1 MSSESSGGRLT
12 EWTWVVATDPAEA
25 HALLCASDGH
35 QAARYGMVAPNR
47 NLDTTERRVRAGSVH
62 LLRHGTEAAASFTL
76 SQEPP
81 HGLDLSVY
89 PPATSPVYLQR
100 LAVSPAYEGSIV
112 GVRCLRRA
120 VELAHERGADVLR
133 CEANPDLLATRR
145 MLDAL
150 GFVQHGPA
158 LAEGGVRR
166 VHLQRT
172 VAAG

>member
-1 MSSESSGGRLT
+1 MSSESSDGGLM
-12 EWTWVVATDPAEA
+12 EWTWAVATDSSEA

-35 QAARYGMVAPNR
+35 QAARYGMVAPVR

-100 LAVSPAYEGSIV
+100 LAVAPAYEGSIV

-120 VELAHERGADVLR
+120 VELAREQGADVLR

-145 MLDAL
+145 MLDTL
-150 GFVQHGPA
+150 GFTQHGPT
-158 LAEGGVRR
+158 LAENGVRR
-166 VHLQRT
+166 VHLQKT
-172 VAAG
+172 VTG